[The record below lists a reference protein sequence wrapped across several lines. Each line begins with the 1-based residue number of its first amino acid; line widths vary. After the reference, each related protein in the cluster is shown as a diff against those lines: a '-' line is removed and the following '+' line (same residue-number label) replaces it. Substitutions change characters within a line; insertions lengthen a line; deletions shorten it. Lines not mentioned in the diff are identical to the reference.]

1 MACTSRRRISISA
14 MGEAGA
20 RRRLPRRNFPFCP
33 EEVHSTKSLPT
44 VFLIFEEEDR
54 WGRVTCDGTHELM
67 GRGMRNPCVCAAAKG
82 KTASHDAKGFIKP
95 GAGGGKERRAEEGGG
110 MVFVYFKN
118 QN

>member
-1 MACTSRRRISISA
+1 

-54 WGRVTCDGTHELM
+54 WGRVTCNGTHELM